1 MPNILSFWILASDNE
16 ILISKEISR
25 RLPTNHNIAEN
36 DNLELLN
43 KVNIVYS
50 KDKIKLKNHN
60 SKGNAKPKHAK
71 SKSPSITQKSNHTC
85 DDNQDEINGKT
96 NIFHQNG
103 DDLNF
108 NKIALSDKK
117 QNQSVA
123 LTFTLDENVV

>member
-16 ILISKEISR
+16 ILISKKILQ
-25 RLPTNHNIAEN
+25 RLPTNHNTAEN

-60 SKGNAKPKHAK
+60 TKGNTKSKHNK
-71 SKSPSITQKSNHTC
+71 SKSPSITQKFNLTC
-85 DDNQDEINGKT
+85 DANQNDINGKK

-103 DDLNF
+103 NDLNF
-108 NKIALSDKK
+108 NKIDLSDKK

-123 LTFTLDENVV
+123 LSFTLDENVV